1 MCLFYS
7 HFKHIYYTHIVRRFA
22 PWLLSRRG
30 LILMNH
36 LLWVV
41 ISWHS
46 EHWNNNQIISLKRK
60 GRRRCC
66 RCVPVLYLGIL
77 LLCLLH
83 CFLQPTCDLL
93 VWEIE
98 PVTLQWGT
106 RHSLIIKWR
115 STNKK
120 LFQTL
125 WRLPGRG
132 ETLTMS
138 LALGWIENNN
148 RIIILKAAGRLL
160 SCLFFQSTKVCL
172 VNKSDVS

>member
-7 HFKHIYYTHIVRRFA
+7 HFKCIYYTHTVRLFA

-36 LLWVV
+36 LLLAV

-46 EHWNNNQIISLKRK
+46 ECWNDIQKLLLKKKR
-60 GRRRCC
+60 GRRSCC
-66 RCVPVLYLGIL
+66 RCVLVLYLGIL
-77 LLCLLH
+77 LLCLQH

-120 LFQTL
+120 LFQTSL
-125 WRLPGRG
+125 WRFPGRG
-132 ETLTMS
+132 ETLSMS

-148 RIIILKAAGRLL
+148 RIIILKAAGCLL
-160 SCLFFQSTKVCL
+160 SYLFFQSA
-172 VNKSDVS
+172 